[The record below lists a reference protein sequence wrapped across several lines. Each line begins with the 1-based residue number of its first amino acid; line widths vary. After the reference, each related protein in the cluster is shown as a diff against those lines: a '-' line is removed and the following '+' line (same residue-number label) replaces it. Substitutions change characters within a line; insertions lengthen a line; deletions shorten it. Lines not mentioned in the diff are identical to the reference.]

1 MNTRLYWISK
11 IRPACRG
18 GYRNSAVSA
27 ALLLQKVFRLYR
39 STRAVRRTACIVP
52 YARSAIRNTAVWANT
67 GEERL
72 PARLWRCVRSA
83 EKSTENWANIR
94 EAQLPVRSRLYAR
107 SAGKRTVFWLI
118 TATVRP
124 GPRIGILPVRPREV
138 SRITALRRDVRRR
151 REIRQFRPWVIPEA
165 QLPVRSGL
173 CAAAAAP
180 STGILEGTI
189 TVPPG
194 PRTWLLP
201 VRLRGASPITVP
213 RRGVRR
219 RREIRRS
226 RPWVTQAA
234 QLPARSGPCAAAA
247 APSTEILADTNT
259 APRGPRIGIPPVQLR
274 EASPDTVLR
283 RGVRQRREAGRLL
296 P

>member
-1 MNTRLYWISK
+1 MNTRLHWIGK
-11 IRPACRG
+11 IRPVCRG

-72 PARLWRCVRSA
+72 PARLWRRVRSA

-151 REIRQFRPWVIPEA
+151 REIR
-165 QLPVRSGL
+165 
-173 CAAAAAP
+173 
-180 STGILEGTI
+180 
-189 TVPPG
+189 
-194 PRTWLLP
+194 
-201 VRLRGASPITVP
+201 
-213 RRGVRR
+213 
-219 RREIRRS
+219 RS

-274 EASPDTVLR
+274 EASPDTVLH